1 MRVVCDI
8 ETDGLDATKI
18 WCCVCKDLH
27 TGSVTVFRPAELCNC
42 SCVAKEDVK
51 GITVLPSTSAKA
63 FFRDCEEIIGHNF
76 INFDMQVLNR
86 LWSCNIPLKK
96 VTDTLVLSR
105 LDDAKR
111 DKGHSLREWGIA
123 LGNYKDHYE
132 DWSQWTQEM
141 EDYCIQDVN
150 VTETVYKHLLPRM
163 LKIPKETI
171 RREHVSQY
179 LLEKQREYGFYFNVE
194 ECLKLKAEIDADYF
208 KLLQEI
214 KAEFPP
220 MKKVVKVYTPRYNK
234 DGSMCAVSK
243 RIVNSDVAEDNGD
256 GTYNII
262 EWVEFDVNSPK
273 QIVERLKPYWHPII
287 FNKPRADGSVT
298 PKVCPENLETVS
310 EDAPESIQKIVRCKI
325 DTSRST
331 LLQSFLDATDA
342 NGRLH
347 GNVASIGA
355 ATHRMA
361 HTKPNTANVPS
372 AGLYGERIRA
382 LFIAP
387 KGYKIVGC
395 DAAGIQLRALAS
407 YVGDD
412 DLIHQILHGD
422 IHVYLAKIYGLL
434 PADAV
439 YDETIPEHKKARKVG
454 KTTTY
459 SILMGAGVAK
469 VGQITGK
476 DGRTVMNNLT
486 SGIKGLKKFKDSFR
500 YKAAVGSYKALD
512 GRIVKLKNTH
522 LAMSSHLQSF
532 EQAVVKWVMIE
543 AHKRLTKLGLDFHQV
558 AVVHDEIQYEV
569 REDQAELLATTVAK
583 CFEDAGEYFKTKCP
597 LAGDYKIGN
606 NWSESH

>member
-1 MRVVCDI
+1 LSKVVLCDI

-27 TGSVTVFRPAELCNC
+27 TGEFT
-42 SCVAKEDVK
+42 
-51 GITVLPSTSAKA
+51 I
-63 FFRDCEEIIGHNF
+63 FRDGDAEKATEFFKDCDQIIGHNF
-76 INFDMQVLNR
+76 VSFDMRVLNR
-86 LWSCNIPLKK
+86 LWHCNIPLKK
-96 VTDTLVLSR
+96 VTDTIILSR

-111 DKGHSLREWGIA
+111 ERGHSLREWGEF

-141 EDYCIQDVN
+141 EDYCKQDVN
-150 VTETVYKHLLPRM
+150 VTESVYKYLVPHM
-163 LKIPKETI
+163 SKIPKETI
-171 RREHVSQY
+171 RREHVCQY
-179 LLEKQREYGFYFNVE
+179 LLEEQKEYGFYFNVE

-208 KLLQEI
+208 KLLSEI
-214 KAEFPP
+214 KKDFPQT
-220 MKKVVKVYTPRYNK
+220 KKVVRVYTPRYNK

-243 RIVNSDVAEDNGD
+243 RIVESDVAEPNGD

-262 EWVEFDVNSPK
+262 EWVEFDINSPK
-273 QIVERLKPYWHPII
+273 QIVERLKPYWHPVI
-287 FNKPRADGSVT
+287 FNKPKADGTCT

-310 EDAPESIQKIVRCKI
+310 AEAPESIQKIVRCKI

-331 LLQSFLDATDA
+331 LLQSFLDATDS
-342 NGRLH
+342 NHRLH
-347 GNVASIGA
+347 GTVTSIGA

-372 AGLYGERIRA
+372 AGLYGEDIRA

-407 YVGDD
+407 YVGDS

-422 IHVYLAKIYGLL
+422 IHVHLAKIYGLM
-434 PADAV
+434 PKDAV
-439 YDETIPEHKKARKVG
+439 YDENIPELKKARKVG

-459 SILMGAGVAK
+459 AILMGAGVAK

-486 SGIKGLKKFKDSFR
+486 EGIKGLKKFKDSFR
-500 YKAAVGSYKALD
+500 HKAAVGCYKALD
-512 GRIVKLKNTH
+512 GRMVKLANTH
-522 LAMSSHLQSF
+522 LGMSSHLQSF
-532 EQAVVKWVMIE
+532 EQSVVKWVMVE
-543 AHKRLTKLGLDFHQV
+543 AYKRLKKLGLDFHQV

-569 REDQAELLATTVAK
+569 REDQAEVLAKTVAE
-583 CFEDAGEYFKTKCP
+583 CFKDAGEYFHTACP
-597 LAGDYKIGN
+597 LAGDYKIGS
-606 NWSESH
+606 NWKESH

>member
-18 WCCVCKDLH
+18 WCCVCKDLD
-27 TGSVTVFRPAELCNC
+27 TGKVTVFRDGDHIP
-42 SCVAKEDVK
+42 
-51 GITVLPSTSAKA
+51 AKA
-63 FFRDCEEIIGHNF
+63 FFRDCTEIIGHNF

-111 DKGHSLREWGIA
+111 EKGHSLREWGIA

-150 VTETVYKHLLPRM
+150 VTETVYKHLVPRM

-194 ECLKLKAEIDADYF
+194 ECLKLKAEIDADYM
-208 KLLQEI
+208 KLLAEI

-220 MKKVVKVYTPRYNK
+220 MKKIVRVYTPRYNK

-243 RIVNSDVAEDNGD
+243 RIVSSDAAEDNGD

-262 EWVEFDVNSPK
+262 EWVEFDVNSPT
-273 QIVERLKPYWHPII
+273 QIVERLKPYWHPVI
-287 FNKPRADGSVT
+287 FNKPRADGTCT

-331 LLQSFLDATDA
+331 LLQSFLDATDE

-372 AGLYGERIRA
+372 AGLYGEQIRA

-387 KGYKIVGC
+387 KGYKVVGC

-439 YDETIPEHKKARKVG
+439 YDESIPEHKKARKVG

-512 GRIVKLKNTH
+512 GRMVKLKNTH